1 MSEWAKYSIQKE
13 KRDIN
18 GLNKKANLKYMV
30 YRRNTERK
38 KIETKGKKN
47 HVMTIKEREWFY

>member
-1 MSEWAKYSIQKE
+1 
-13 KRDIN
+13 
-18 GLNKKANLKYMV
+18 MV

-47 HVMTIKEREWFY
+47 HVMTIKRENGSINIRKTIIFGS